1 MALPVHA
8 LTTCKG
14 EQAHL
19 SACKP
24 DPALAAS
31 NMAFLGLF
39 STRVIYRTKKC
50 GLEQRWR
57 VVAIRIMVSLELLTI
72 LRNTD
77 ANKITSFSPLFFF
90 APTFNL
96 LFSMLQDIVS
106 VIFQIAFYNF

>member
-1 MALPVHA
+1 
-8 LTTCKG
+8 
-14 EQAHL
+14 
-19 SACKP
+19 
-24 DPALAAS
+24 
-31 NMAFLGLF
+31 
-39 STRVIYRTKKC
+39 
-50 GLEQRWR
+50 
-57 VVAIRIMVSLELLTI
+57 MVSLELLTI